1 MTPPVRKDL
10 LLLVHAYCDGEL
22 DSMSARAIE
31 REMVLRPELAA
42 ERRRVEALRALLR
55 DPQKA
60 RGLVAAQPLEPS
72 LGRTNKPMRHGMLAR
87 LARQAAALAACAVLS
102 CGVTYYFVA
111 AAGPDAVL
119 QELAA
124 NHTRALLAARLTD
137 IASSDRHSVKPWFSS
152 RAAIV
157 PDVLDLASAGFPL
170 IGGRLDIVQRMPV
183 ATLVYGDRKH
193 VLSLTALPEASVRF
207 GTELVKLDG
216 LNALGWASDGVAY
229 WIISDVAADDLRV
242 FAMRFQQR

>member
-1 MTPPVRKDL
+1 MTLPVRKDL
-10 LLLVHAYCDGEL
+10 FLLVHAYCDGEL

-55 DPQKA
+55 DPQKTRGFA
-60 RGLVAAQPLEPS
+60 SASPTARLAPARRGLLY
-72 LGRTNKPMRHGMLAR
+72 RF
-87 LARQAAALAACAVLS
+87 ARQAAALAACAVLS
-102 CGVTYYFVA
+102 CGATYYLVA
-111 AAGPDAVL
+111 TAGPDAVL
-119 QELAA
+119 RELAG

-157 PDVLDLASAGFPL
+157 PDVTDLANSGFPL

-183 ATLVYGDRKH
+183 ATLVYGDREH
-193 VLSLTALPEASVRF
+193 VLSLTALPEAKMRLS
-207 GTELVKLDG
+207 TELTKIDG
-216 LNALGWASDGVAY
+216 LNAFGWVSGGVTY
-229 WIISDVAADDLRV
+229 WVVSDVAPNDLHV
-242 FAMRFQQR
+242 FATRFQQR